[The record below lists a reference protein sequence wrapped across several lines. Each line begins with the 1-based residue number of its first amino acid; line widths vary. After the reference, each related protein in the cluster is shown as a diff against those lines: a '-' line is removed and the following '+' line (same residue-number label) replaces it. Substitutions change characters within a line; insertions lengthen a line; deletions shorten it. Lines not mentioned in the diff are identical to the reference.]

1 MRTQFRKIVIGIDF
15 SDASLAG
22 ARWVSTHL
30 APRAELLLVH
40 VVPLPRPPIYLHEH
54 IGSTIDQRSTLV
66 PRLYTALRG
75 FADLLSSDRVRV
87 GIRTGVPW
95 SALARVA
102 DDVKADL
109 ICVGRGP
116 KRQGSSRFGATT
128 PQRLLA
134 ISKVPVLVI
143 PQGVVSKPSRVFA
156 ALSGRPGG
164 EQVIPIARALAVD
177 WESRLEAI
185 HVIEA
190 DVHKISRKSTAAP
203 GAADWLGTA
212 LENRDRSIGIDA
224 LDQSVLQM
232 LASEWVASAVSAA
245 GATESDD
252 PMIRIGDAGQELI
265 TMVREEPGSSVIVLG
280 RVAESP
286 SASPSRPEY
295 RCGSTTRMVLWAAPC
310 PVFVV
315 PLEAGVAPSLP
326 FSTQTRGIDIRLP
339 IPTEDASRLALL
351 SPTGWNPSGGDAA

>member
-1 MRTQFRKIVIGIDF
+1 MKTQFGKIVIGIDF

-22 ARWVSTHL
+22 ARWVSNHL
-30 APRAELLLVH
+30 ASRAELVLIH

-54 IGSTIDQRSTLV
+54 IGLTIDERSTLV
-66 PRLYTALRG
+66 PRLYRALRG

-87 GIRTGVPW
+87 GIRSGVPW

-134 ISKVPVLVI
+134 ISQVPVLVI
-143 PQGVVSKPSRVFA
+143 PQGVVSKPGRVFA

-164 EQVIPIARALAVD
+164 ERVIPIAKALATA
-177 WESRLEAI
+177 WGSRLEAI

-190 DVHKISRKSTAAP
+190 DVHQFSRTSTSTPAAK
-203 GAADWLGTA
+203 DWIGTE
-212 LENRDRSIGIDA
+212 LVDRGGCIGIDA
-224 LDQSVLQM
+224 LDQSALHTLAGEW
-232 LASEWVASAVSAA
+232 LASTVSAA
-245 GATESDD
+245 GATKSDYRL
-252 PMIRIGDAGQELI
+252 IRIGDAGQELI
-265 TMVREEPGSSVIVLG
+265 KMARENPGSSVMVLG
-280 RVAESP
+280 RVAESLPTPP
-286 SASPSRPEY
+286 SHAEY
-295 RCGSTTRMVLWAAPC
+295 RCGSTTRMVLWAAPG

-315 PLEAGVAPSLP
+315 PLELGVAGSLA
-326 FSTQTRGIDIRLP
+326 FTTQTRGLDVRLP
-339 IPTEDASRLALL
+339 VNTEDANRRALL
-351 SPTGWNPSGGDAA
+351 SPVGFHPNGGDAA